1 MLEPLIRTD
10 GLRKHYLAGDT
21 IVHAVSGVSLSIQ
34 PGEFV
39 AIVGRSGSGKSTLM
53 SLLGLLERPETGRYV
68 LNGREVANLD
78 EDARA
83 AVRSREIGFVFQMS
97 SLLARSSA
105 VENMELPLAYA
116 GVRRAERHSRAKAA
130 LDRVGLT
137 QRFGHWPHQ
146 LSGGEQQRVAIARAL
161 VNNPVLILADEPT
174 GALDSKT
181 ADDILSLFASL
192 NEEGRTI
199 VVVTHATEVARRAGR
214 RITLHDGCIV
224 SDTRVESLTSIS
236 AEPAGNCDP

>member
-1 MLEPLIRTD
+1 MSEPLIRTA
-10 GLRKHYLAGDT
+10 GLRKHYLAGDA

-53 SLLGLLERPETGRYV
+53 SLLGLLERPETGKYV

-105 VENMELPLAYA
+105 VENVELPLAYA
-116 GVRRAERHSRAKAA
+116 GVK
-130 LDRVGLT
+130 
-137 QRFGHWPHQ
+137 
-146 LSGGEQQRVAIARAL
+146 
-161 VNNPVLILADEPT
+161 T
-174 GALDSKT
+174 G
-181 ADDILSLFASL
+181 
-192 NEEGRTI
+192 
-199 VVVTHATEVARRAGR
+199 
-214 RITLHDGCIV
+214 
-224 SDTRVESLTSIS
+224 
-236 AEPAGNCDP
+236 